1 MRFDQHL
8 ISSAILAV
16 CLYPRQPISA
26 ALFIA
31 GGVLIDLDH
40 LALYISRTGDWSVSG
55 ALHYNR
61 YRNRLPQRGDNRP
74 RYGSLRSWLHQPL
87 LVVPALWAFAQH
99 HRWMRPL
106 AAGVTLHLFLDHL
119 AMPAIWAAYLHAG
132 GRCVRCGSKQRVEVY
147 RRQIQ
152 HRQGWHWV
160 ALCRRCANDRRAFTD
175 VFDSDAEGNTWWSTT
190 ACRSS
195 SRTAPTPLT
204 DMGTSHRSA
213 AT

>member
-1 MRFDQHL
+1 
-8 ISSAILAV
+8 
-16 CLYPRQPISA
+16 
-26 ALFIA
+26 
-31 GGVLIDLDH
+31 
-40 LALYISRTGDWSVSG
+40 DWSVSG

-119 AMPAIWAAYLHAG
+119 AMPAIWVAYLHAG

-152 HRQGWHWV
+152 HRQGWQWV
-160 ALCRRCANDRRAFTD
+160 ALCRRCANDRQAFTD
-175 VFDSDAEGNTWWSTT
+175 ALDSDADGITWCGTT